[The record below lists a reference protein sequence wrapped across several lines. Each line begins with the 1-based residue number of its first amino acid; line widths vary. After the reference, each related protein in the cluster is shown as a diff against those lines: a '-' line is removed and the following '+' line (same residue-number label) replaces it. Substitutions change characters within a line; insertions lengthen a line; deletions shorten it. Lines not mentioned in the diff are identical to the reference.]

1 MSLNLQAMVAPGSSG
16 HLVPAAT
23 VHPNAGLALSSGLCM
38 RRRWR
43 AQGRGRNCAVAA
55 GGLLRLPLVSPK
67 PKRKVLLVSAVAS
80 GGGSDS
86 SGNGDAESSDE
97 VASVESDAAANV
109 DSAYKSRRDMLQEYV
124 KNVQPEFMERFVQK
138 APAQVDHFCF
148 VAFRA
153 EAVTWRR
160 VLRGS
165 IAVSCLAV
173 LIFVMFFL

>member
-109 DSAYKSRRDMLQEYV
+109 DSA
-124 KNVQPEFMERFVQK
+124 
-138 APAQVDHFCF
+138 
-148 VAFRA
+148 
-153 EAVTWRR
+153 
-160 VLRGS
+160 
-165 IAVSCLAV
+165 VSV
-173 LIFVMFFL
+173 GIVGVF